1 MEAIVMIEEAGKVL
15 FRNCFGRLHS
25 VALSI
30 DRTGRD
36 LFSLVVIV
44 RGVVIFFG

>member
-1 MEAIVMIEEAGKVL
+1 MEAIVMIEEAGKVPISKL
-15 FRNCFGRLHS
+15 LWPLAQCGIVDH
-25 VALSI
+25 
-30 DRTGRD
+30 TGRD